1 MEEEDIM
8 LPCVSVPRFLYGD
21 TTSGNGSLAGNG
33 VWEKMKRF
41 IVSFWIALLMIAAA
55 TTALAADAAGII
67 AEGDCGGYG
76 ADVRW
81 SLSTDGTLTIS
92 GTGQMADYWS
102 GDLPPWSV
110 YRGQIR
116 TVEIEAGI
124 SAIGYNAFVNCSAMT
139 SVMIPEGV
147 TSIGGSAFSGC
158 SGLSSVTIPESVT
171 SIGSHSFNG
180 CSIQKVDYLG
190 TIASWCAIPF
200 ESGGQPLA
208 SSPNGGQLYI
218 SGQLITDIV
227 IPEGITSIGNYT
239 FAGVKD
245 LTSVIIPTGVTSIG
259 DYAFTGCSGL
269 TSVVIP
275 EGVISIGSSAFSVC
289 SSLTSVTIPDSVT
302 SIGNYA
308 FSGCSGLIS
317 VVIPEGVISIGER
330 TFAGCSGLTSI
341 TIPNSATSIGNY
353 AFEGC
358 SIQRV
363 DYLGTVAS
371 WCTIRFGFR
380 GQPLAS
386 NYNGGQLYIGGQL
399 ITDIVLPEGI
409 TSIGNYTF
417 AGVKNLTSVIIPTG
431 VTSIGDYAFTGCS
444 GLTGVAIPDGVTS
457 IGGSAFFG
465 CSGLTS
471 VNIPAGV
478 TSIEAYT
485 FSGCSGLTNV
495 NIPDGV
501 TSIGGFAFSGCSGLV
516 GVVIPAGVTSIGD
529 QAFYDCQNLVSA
541 EFLGDAPTVEFAVFG
556 YAPATPG
563 RFCIYYH
570 SGTSG
575 WTSPTWNDYP
585 SACID
590 MGDDYSTLNADN
602 RNQQN
607 ILFTLNKTGKT
618 ATVGYASIASYDK
631 NTSGYTGAGNG
642 IVVIPDTVT
651 KDGVSYRV
659 IGVEQ
664 RAFSGNL
671 FVREVVLGANL
682 SSIQPSAF
690 SGCSNFTAFRLG
702 TSTRYSVEDGVLY
715 DYGKYQLYIYPA
727 GKPDAAFRVPDS
739 VTDIAREAFATAAKL
754 QTVVVPDT
762 VLSIGRGAFAG
773 CNGLVSMTLP
783 FIGSSREDS
792 LPFSELFNGSTSVS
806 GEPQTKNLR
815 EVVIT
820 EESLKG
826 RDFSGNTG
834 QPSYIWSIESITLP
848 ACPAEIPEGSFS
860 GCRSLKN
867 LYFTEGG
874 AAMTDGVLVIPDHV
888 TALRS
893 EAFAQCCGITEVY
906 LPAATTALNGWVQ
919 STAFV
924 GCDGLQRFVVAE
936 DNPAYSSDKW
946 GVLYNKDKS
955 ALLQYPADRKWPYY
969 NVPDSV
975 NNIWQFAFQSCGN
988 LINLYIPLTTSMMSN
1003 VVYNCPSTSLC
1014 VYRGSPAAQ
1023 YAAANNLSYW
1033 FLDNYTLQGIYI
1045 HTLPEETVFVM
1056 GQEDFSGLYV
1066 VGNYGGKELQMDTYT
1081 LTYDPYLAGPQMVTV
1096 SNGDKTA
1103 QFEIT
1108 LLESGTERIDLGP
1121 LEVGEG
1127 QVAFGA
1133 VYAGGRMLLAQNA
1146 EVFNG
1151 HAYLIVPAWAR
1162 DQMTEAKVFLLKAAT
1177 FMPV

>member
-1 MEEEDIM
+1 M

-21 TTSGNGSLAGNG
+21 TTSGNGGLEGNG

-41 IVSFWIALLMIAAA
+41 IVSFWITLLMITAA
-55 TTALAADAAGII
+55 TTALAADEAGII
-67 AEGDCGGYG
+67 AEGECGGYG

-92 GTGQMADYWS
+92 GTGPMADYWS
-102 GDLPPWSV
+102 DDSIPWSV

-116 TVEIEAGI
+116 TVEIEAG
-124 SAIGYNAFVNCSAMT
+124 
-139 SVMIPEGV
+139 V
-147 TSIGGSAFSGC
+147 TSIGNSAFSGC
-158 SGLSSVTIPESVT
+158 SGLTNVTISGSVTSIGGSTFSGCSGLTSVTIPESVT
-171 SIGSHSFNG
+171 SIRNSAFYG
-180 CSIQKVDYLG
+180 CGIRRVDYLG
-190 TIASWCAIPF
+190 TIASWCAIQF
-200 ESGGQPLA
+200 ESGGQPFA
-208 SSPNGGQLYI
+208 SNPNGGQLYI
-218 SGQLITDIV
+218 GGQLITDVV
-227 IPEGITSIGNYT
+227 IPEEITSIENYT

-245 LTSVIIPTGVTSIG
+245 LTSVIIPDGVTSIG
-259 DYAFTGCSGL
+259 DSAFSGCSGL
-269 TSVVIP
+269 TSVEIP
-275 EGVISIGSSAFSVC
+275 GSVTRIGDSAFSGCSSLTNVDIPAEVTFIGSSAFYQC
-289 SSLTSVTIPDSVT
+289 R
-302 SIGNYA
+302 N
-308 FSGCSGLIS
+308 
-317 VVIPEGVISIGER
+317 
-330 TFAGCSGLTSI
+330 LTSI
-341 TIPNSATSIGNY
+341 TIPS
-353 AFEGC
+353 
-358 SIQRV
+358 
-363 DYLGTVAS
+363 
-371 WCTIRFGFR
+371 
-380 GQPLAS
+380 
-386 NYNGGQLYIGGQL
+386 
-399 ITDIVLPEGI
+399 GI
-409 TSIGNYTF
+409 TSIGGAAF
-417 AGVKNLTSVIIPTG
+417 FFCSKLTSVSIPEGVVSIGASAFGYCASLTG
-431 VTSIGDYAFTGCS
+431 IVLPASLSLIGDRAFFNTDLTSI
-444 GLTGVAIPDGVTS
+444 LIPVGVR
-457 IGGSAFFG
+457 
-465 CSGLTS
+465 
-471 VNIPAGV
+471 
-478 TSIEAYT
+478 SIEDEA
-485 FSGCSGLTNV
+485 FGNCSSLTCV
-495 NIPDGV
+495 
-501 TSIGGFAFSGCSGLV
+501 
-516 GVVIPAGVTSIGD
+516 
-529 QAFYDCQNLVSA
+529 
-541 EFLGDAPTVEFAVFG
+541 EFLGDAPTVGDRVFG
-556 YAPATPG
+556 SFSVTPG
-563 RFCIYYH
+563 QFCIYYH

-575 WTSPTWNDYP
+575 WTSPTWNGYP

-590 MGDDYSTLNADN
+590 MGDDYSTLNGDN
-602 RNQQN
+602 RNQQD
-607 ILFTLNKTGKT
+607 ILFTLNETGKT
-618 ATVGYASIASYDK
+618 ATVGYASKYSK

-642 IVVIPDTVT
+642 VVVIPDTVT

-659 IGVEQ
+659 IGIEQ
-664 RAFSGNL
+664 GAFSDNL
-671 FVREVVLGANL
+671 FVREVVLGENL

-792 LPFSELFNGSTSVS
+792 LPFSELFYSNAPTY
-806 GEPQTKNLR
+806 GEPQMKNLR

-820 EESLKG
+820 DEGLKG
-826 RDFSGNTG
+826 SDFSGSTNIS
-834 QPSYIWSIESITLP
+834 SYTWAIESITLP
-848 ACPAEIPEGSFS
+848 SCPAEIPEGSFL
-860 GCRSLKN
+860 GCKGLKN

-888 TALRS
+888 TAIRNT
-893 EAFAQCCGITEVY
+893 AFAQCNGIREVY
-906 LPAATTALNGWVQ
+906 LPAATTALNSGTWSQ
-919 STAFV
+919 TTAFG
-924 GCDGLQRFVVAE
+924 GCDGLQRFAVAE

-946 GVLYNKDKS
+946 GVLFNKDKTQ
-955 ALLQYPADRKWPYY
+955 LLQYPSDRQWPYY

-975 NNIWQFAFQSCGN
+975 NSIWQFAFQNCGN
-988 LINLYIPLTTSMMSN
+988 LINLYIPFATVGMSN
-1003 VVYNCPSTSLC
+1003 FMYNCPSTSLC

-1033 FLDNYTLQGIYI
+1033 FLDNYTLQRIYI

-1081 LTYDPYLAGPQMVTV
+1081 LTYDPYLAGPQMVKV

-1146 EVFNG
+1146 EVFSG
-1151 HAYLIVPAWAR
+1151 HAYLIIPKWAR